1 MEIFDYLCGKFES
14 LEIGNQKLE
23 IRNWEI
29 NTIVNMNLEEKVMSE
44 LKEAMKAKDT
54 IAMNAIRGIKSA
66 ILLLKTDGSGEE
78 ITEEKEIKLL
88 QKMVK
93 QRQDSLNIFEAQN
106 RPDLATIERQELEV
120 LKRFLPAQMSATEL
134 EGVIRGIIAET
145 GASSIKDM
153 GKVMGSATKTLA
165 GKADGQTISAMI
177 KQLLGA

>member
-1 MEIFDYLCGKFES
+1 
-14 LEIGNQKLE
+14 
-23 IRNWEI
+23 
-29 NTIVNMNLEEKVMSE
+29 MNLEEKVMSE